1 MKNNQ
6 SKPGY
11 FLVFVLT
18 WKWLSVS
25 LVPGSQSWCAVYYLL
40 IWSGMDSPSGTYMD
54 KWQVDK
60 SLQIKSS
67 SPGWENFHK
76 NSCEKMLPMKGWN
89 NISLKQAIHFSHA
102 KSGTHAVY
110 QPTSFDSSRG
120 LSWICCRISWPTKPI
135 KPTQKPKLCM
145 SNCSGCPAAS
155 AWICC
160 KDRNHCFVFYVVRLP
175 IFFLNQRQLQP

>member
-1 MKNNQ
+1 MAVCIFGPWV
-6 SKPGY
+6 SVMMCCVLSPD
-11 FLVFVLT
+11 LV
-18 WKWLSVS
+18 WD
-25 LVPGSQSWCAVYYLL
+25 GDA
-40 IWSGMDSPSGTYMD
+40 SGTYMD
-54 KWQVDK
+54 KWQVNR

-102 KSGTHAVY
+102 KSGTPVMY

-135 KPTQKPKLCM
+135 KPSM
-145 SNCSGCPAAS
+145 SNGSGCPAAS

-160 KDRNHCFVFYVVRLP
+160 KDCQPLLLLFCSPAPH
-175 IFFLNQRQLQP
+175 FL